1 MRLVRE
7 HRGFLLLFAAVLAAR
22 LAVLWLGPRHLNND
36 EALLSLMG
44 ADLLRDPA
52 WRPYPYGQVHNG
64 GGALEA
70 YLAAASFALFGPAV
84 KAAKAVPLLLS
95 MAGLALL
102 YGWAGRRWGRRAALF
117 ACALYA
123 ALPTLLPWTFQLRGY
138 AAPQALFVAVLWCAH
153 ELESR
158 EDARLSAAL
167 GLCAG
172 LLVWCTEL
180 SLPPLLAAA
189 AVLFLRRPRA
199 LLPALPAFALGYAP
213 ALLFNLGSGMANW
226 AFLWRSKLAGGATLA
241 PGLDLLPRVLLFELP
256 RFFGR
261 ETSYLY
267 TPAVSAAGAAFLAFF
282 AWALFDSA
290 RRREPDHALA
300 LASAAAAFAAYAL
313 VPWRSPGHLLWVC
326 APLAALG
333 GRALARRAGAPAAAV
348 LGALLL
354 LGLGE
359 AAAYARRDEVE
370 GLAAAGRSVA
380 VRRYAGESVARTLAL
395 LEERGIAAVWA
406 APSFQ
411 LPLVFESGG
420 RVSAS
425 AAMPFFAPDHPV
437 IPSLDAEVASRI
449 AARPVFVLEADSPL
463 RGPAER
469 YLRARGLPWESAEL
483 GDLVVLWG
491 LPGAG
496 D

>member
-1 MRLVRE
+1 MRLARE
-7 HRGFLLLFAAVLAAR
+7 HRGFLLLAAAVLAAR
-22 LAVLWLGPRHLNND
+22 LAVLWLGPSHLNND

-95 MAGLALL
+95 LAGLSLL
-102 YGWAGRRWGRRAALF
+102 YGWTGRRWGRRAALF

-123 ALPTLLPWTFQLRGY
+123 AMPSLLPWTFQVRGY

-180 SLPPLLAAA
+180 SLPPLAAVA
-189 AVLFLRRPRA
+189 AVLLLRRPRA
-199 LLPALPAFALGYAP
+199 LPPALPAFALGYAP
-213 ALLFNLGSGMANW
+213 ALLFNLGSGMSNW
-226 AFLWRSKLAGGATLA
+226 AFLWRSKLAGGATLT
-241 PGLDLLPRVLLFELP
+241 PGLDLVPRVLFFELP
-256 RFFGR
+256 RFFGPD
-261 ETSYLY
+261 TSYLY
-267 TPAVSAAGAAFLAFF
+267 LAEARWSGWVFLAFF
-282 AWALFDSA
+282 AWAVADAA
-290 RRREPDHALA
+290 RRRASELA
-300 LASAAAAFAAYAL
+300 LPLAAAAAAGAAYAL
-313 VPWRSPGHLLWVC
+313 VPWRSPGHLLWLC
-326 APLAALG
+326 APLCAAG
-333 GRALARRAGAPAAAV
+333 ALALCRLPARAGAAALAV
-348 LGALLL
+348 LILVGCL
-354 LGLGE
+354 E
-359 AAAYARRDEVE
+359 TAAYARRDVVE
-370 GLAAAGRSVA
+370 GLEVGRSGSVA
-380 VRRYAGESVARTLAL
+380 LRRYSGESLARALAL
-395 LEERGIAAVWA
+395 LEERGITRVWA

-420 RVSAS
+420 RVAAS
-425 AAMPFFAPDHPV
+425 SAMPFFAPDHPV
-437 IPSLDAEVASRI
+437 IPRLDAEVASGI

-463 RGPAER
+463 RGPAEAF
-469 YLRARGLPWESAEL
+469 LRARGLPWESSEL
-483 GDLVVLWG
+483 GDLAVL
-491 LPGAG
+491 GAK
-496 D
+496 